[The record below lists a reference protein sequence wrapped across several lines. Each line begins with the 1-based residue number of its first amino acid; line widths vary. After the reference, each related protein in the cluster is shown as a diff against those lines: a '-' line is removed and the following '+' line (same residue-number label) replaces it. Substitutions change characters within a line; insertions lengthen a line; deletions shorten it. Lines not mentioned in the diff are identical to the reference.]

1 MSENV
6 AASYPSLLRTVL
18 GDVVEV
24 VASDDEGAGHLGG
37 DDTAGE
43 DAATDGDIAREGA
56 LLVCFLCEYGYSNRE
71 QGHAPM

>member
-24 VASDDEGAGHLGG
+24 VPSDDEGTGHLGG
-37 DDTAGE
+37 DNTASEDT
-43 DAATDGDIAREGA
+43 ATDGDVAGEGA
-56 LLVCFLCEYGYSNRE
+56 LLVYSVKVISAVN
-71 QGHAPM
+71 MD